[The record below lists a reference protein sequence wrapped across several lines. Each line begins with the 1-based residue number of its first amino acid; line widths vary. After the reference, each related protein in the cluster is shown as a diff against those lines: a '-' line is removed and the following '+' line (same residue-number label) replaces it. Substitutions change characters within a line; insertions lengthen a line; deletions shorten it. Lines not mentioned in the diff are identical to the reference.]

1 MNESAQSTENKSLH
15 SLLQRIGLE
24 QKEADIYLSLLALKH
39 AKASEIAKHASQSR
53 SHTYLI
59 LRELEQKGLIA
70 EIEHGGVLQF
80 VAEPPERLL
89 SYLKDRERE
98 YKNLQSLVQGA
109 MPLLSGL
116 NASDIEP
123 PRVTVLKGIDGMKQV
138 YRDILSQEYVGI
150 YNAQTSLTTF
160 GDNVVTMLFGKDAQ
174 LKGRDLIVDN
184 EGARR
189 YIKDIPPNDGY
200 LIRLLPKG
208 ITFQTDTIVYGDTMT
223 LFAFDDER
231 TIIRI
236 ENRKIAD
243 AFRAW
248 FEILWNTSKP
258 A

>member
-1 MNESAQSTENKSLH
+1 MQDASSFQENKSLR
-15 SLLQRIGLE
+15 SLLQRVGLE
-24 QKEADIYLSLLALKH
+24 EKESDIYLSLLALKH

-59 LRELEQKGLIA
+59 LRELEKKGLIA
-70 EIEHGGVLQF
+70 EIEHGGILQF

-109 MPLLSGL
+109 MPLLSNL
-116 NASDIEP
+116 HASDIEP
-123 PRVTVLKGIDGMKQV
+123 PRVSVLKGIDGMKLV
-138 YRDILSQEYVGI
+138 YRDILAQEYVGI

-160 GDNVVTMLFGKDAQ
+160 GDNIVTMLFGKEAQ
-174 LKGRDLIVDN
+174 LRGRDLIVDN
-184 EGARR
+184 EGALQ
-189 YIKDIPPNDGY
+189 YTKDVPPSEGY
-200 LIRLLPKG
+200 QIRILPKSM
-208 ITFQTDTIVYGDTMT
+208 TFQTDTIVYGDTMT

-248 FEILWNTSKP
+248 FEILWS
-258 A
+258 ASRAA